1 MDDTSKLK
9 GASDLKLPE
18 TSTTIGGILL
28 PDSKPK
34 TLSDLVAKCVR
45 DKRIASIIVR
55 SGERFQLQLTEFDG
69 RLVTGRCRV
78 LEWSPEMTRKLLA
91 PYLKSNS
98 LTSGMENEIK
108 PFFFAD
114 AIAKYGKQAHVYSVS
129 IDLENIMA
137 LALDE
142 TTESNE
148 LPFTRIP

>member
-1 MDDTSKLK
+1 MEDSKRNPTT
-9 GASDLKLPE
+9 GDLKLPE
-18 TSTTIGGILL
+18 TATTLGGILL

-34 TLSDLVAKCVR
+34 NLSDLVSRCVR
-45 DKRIASIIVR
+45 EKRIVSIIVR
-55 SGERFQLQLTEFDG
+55 SGERFHLQLTEFDG
-69 RLVTGRCRV
+69 RLITGRCRV

-98 LTSGMENEIK
+98 LNAGMENEIK

-129 IDLENIMA
+129 IDLDNVMA
-137 LALDE
+137 VAIDE
-142 TTESNE
+142 TSETSE